1 VSMTDARSA
10 DDVAAATAELA
21 WEQLA
26 ARLRGR
32 FAGEGGDPALV
43 DAIVADECARFD
55 GARIMTFVPLLVE
68 RRVAERLRAERAPA
82 PVPVR

>member
-1 VSMTDARSA
+1 VSVTDARSA
-10 DDVAAATAELA
+10 DDVAAATAEAA

-32 FAGEGGDPALV
+32 FAGEGEAALV